1 MVKDVLALE
10 INISGAEASS
20 HIYRFLY
27 VRTHGFQSSGQ
38 AVPPHRYI
46 HQLYV
51 VATHVAGNDLN
62 ILSDQFI
69 DKGYEKTNLYTSG
82 GYLIRFSK

>member
-1 MVKDVLALE
+1 MPWF
-10 INISGAEASS
+10 SS
-20 HIYRFLY
+20 RSEEDWNNYLNGIYGD
-27 VRTHGFQSSGQ
+27 TW
-38 AVPPHRYI
+38 PD
-46 HQLYV
+46 QLYV

-62 ILSDQFI
+62 ILNDQFI

>member
-46 HQLYV
+46 Q
-51 VATHVAGNDLN
+51 AQEWSFPMSSEWLN
-62 ILSDQFI
+62 LIGSNI
-69 DKGYEKTNLYTSG
+69 GVKGRWTNH
-82 GYLIRFSK
+82 